1 MKLGQLVCDGRAFR
15 APAASDSARWG
26 TFGRERTLVVATR
39 TVTSAVRVL
48 ECLPGLLRGDPRVSV
63 LFAHDGGSAFGDGVL
78 DLLRDNGCRVVPW
91 TGLGG
96 IGADLIL
103 TATEN
108 LELPDGDCPVLVLPH
123 GIGFQ
128 KYVPDARGPGVRLSG
143 MVPDR
148 LLESKRAWLAVSHP
162 DQEKQLANSHPES
175 AGCTLLVGDPCYD
188 ELLASLELAADHK
201 QALGVTSERRLVVV
215 SSTWGPTS
223 LLGRDPGWPA
233 RLLAELPTDEYAVAA
248 VVHPNVWA
256 WEGGW
261 RLRSVL
267 GPALDA
273 GLLLMPP
280 VHRWRSA
287 LVAADVVVGDHG
299 SVTLYGA
306 ALGKPVLL
314 AEFGPDSVPGTAAE
328 RLRHTAHRLDP
339 GGDVRHQIADAVERR
354 PTVPTKPVAD
364 AAFAEPGRAMARLR
378 EAVYHLLRLPE
389 PRTASPA
396 AGALPRTV
404 VDAVVPTTWTVSTAM
419 TARGVVTIDRFPVVA
434 SHREGGTGGTFRFL
448 AADIG
453 ERDSRLRESA
463 SVLVGSDPHPSR
475 AAAGRWAREA
485 LAVHPGARLAATG
498 LPGGGHLVALRDGRT
513 VEAAGTGPAR
523 DAGVTAAVVY
533 ALLLT
538 GRPLDDIVG
547 FRLGRLPEQDV
558 ALRTV
563 PR

>member
-1 MKLGQLVCDGRAFR
+1 M
-15 APAASDSARWG
+15 
-26 TFGRERTLVVATR
+26 VATR

-48 ECLPGLLRGDPRVSV
+48 ESLPALLRGDGRVSV
-63 LFAHDGGSAFGDGVL
+63 VFAHDAGSAFGDGVL
-78 DLLRDNGCRVVPW
+78 DLLRDSGCRTVPW
-91 TGLGG
+91 AELGG

-103 TATEN
+103 TASEN

-148 LLESKRAWLAVSHP
+148 LLESGRAWLAVSHP
-162 DQEKQLANSHPES
+162 DQEKQLALSHPES
-175 AGCTLLVGDPCYD
+175 AGRTLLIGDPCYD
-188 ELLASLELAADHK
+188 ELLGSLPRAAAYR
-201 QALGVTSERRLVVV
+201 QALGVAVERRLVVV

-223 LLGRDPGWPA
+223 VLGRDPGWPA
-233 RLLAELPTDEYAVAA
+233 RLLAGLPVDEYAVAA

-261 RLRSVL
+261 RLRNVL

-273 GLLLMPP
+273 GLLLIPP

-314 AEFGPDSVPGTAAE
+314 AAFGPDSVPGTAAE
-328 RLRHTAHRLDP
+328 RLKDAAPRLDP
-339 GGDVRHQIADAVERR
+339 NGDLRHQIAGAIERR
-354 PTVPTKPVAD
+354 RTASAEPVAG
-364 AAFAEPGRAMARLR
+364 AAFAEPGRTLARLR

-389 PRTASPA
+389 PPTAPPVA
-396 AGALPRTV
+396 AALPRDI
-404 VDAVVPTTWTVSTAM
+404 VDAALPTAWTVATTVTACG
-419 TARGVVTIDRFPVVA
+419 GVTVERFPAAVSA
-434 SHREGGTGGTFRFL
+434 GGDGTDRGFRHL
-448 AADIG
+448 AADVD

-463 SVLVGSDPHPSR
+463 SVLVGNDPHPSR
-475 AAAGRWAREA
+475 AGAARWARDT
-485 LAVHPGARLAATG
+485 LAAHPGARLAATG
-498 LPGGGHLVALRDGRT
+498 LPGGGSLVVFRDGRA
-513 VEAAGTGPAR
+513 VEAVGTGPTR
-523 DAGVTAAVVY
+523 DPGVIAAVAY
-533 ALLLT
+533 TILLT
-538 GRPLDDIVG
+538 GRPLDGVVT
-547 FRLGRLPEQDV
+547 FRLGRLPEQDA
-558 ALRTV
+558 ALRTL